1 MLIITKLLFSALFG
15 MMIFFSGVI
24 TPIAFKHL
32 PEQNLS
38 AFLRKVFPKLFSIG
52 FIIAIVNSVILYFNE
67 YFIPFTLSTIIS
79 IGFIINLVFL
89 TPKIN
94 FHKDNS
100 SGENKTF
107 HEQRF
112 TFFHRVSVFIYLIQ
126 LVLILTFLIK
136 Y

>member
-1 MLIITKLLFSALFG
+1 MLVATKLLFSALFG
-15 MMIFFSGVI
+15 IMVFFSAVI
-24 TPIAFKHL
+24 TPIAFKNL

-38 AFLRKVFPKLFSIG
+38 AFLRKVFPKLFAIG
-52 FIIAIVNSVILYFNE
+52 FIMAITTSVILYFNE
-67 YFIPFTLSTIIS
+67 YFIPFILSTTIS
-79 IGFIINLVFL
+79 LGFIINLVFL

-100 SGENKTF
+100 SGENKAF

-112 TFFHRVSVFIYLIQ
+112 AFFHRISVLIYLVQ
-126 LVLILTFLIK
+126 LILILTFLIK

>member
-1 MLIITKLLFSALFG
+1 MLVVTKLLFSALFG
-15 MMIFFSGVI
+15 MMVFFSAVI
-24 TPIAFKHL
+24 TPIAFKNL

-38 AFLRKVFPKLFSIG
+38 AFLRKVFPKLFAIG
-52 FIIAIVNSVILYFNE
+52 FIVAITSSVILYFYE
-67 YFIPFTLSTIIS
+67 YFIPFILSTIIS
-79 IGFIINLVFL
+79 LGFIINLVFL

-100 SGENKTF
+100 SGENKAF

-126 LVLILTFLIK
+126 LILILTFLIK

>member
-1 MLIITKLLFSALFG
+1 M
-15 MMIFFSGVI
+15 
-24 TPIAFKHL
+24 
-32 PEQNLS
+32 
-38 AFLRKVFPKLFSIG
+38 RKVFPKLFAIG
-52 FIIAIVNSVILYFNE
+52 FIIAIISSVILYFNE
-67 YFIPFTLSTIIS
+67 YFIPFILSTIIS
-79 IGFIINLVFL
+79 LGFILNLVFL

-107 HEQRF
+107 HEQKF
-112 TFFHRVSVFIYLIQ
+112 TFFHRVSVLIYLIQ

>member
-1 MLIITKLLFSALFG
+1 MLVVTKLLFSALFG
-15 MMIFFSGVI
+15 MMVFFSAVI
-24 TPIAFKHL
+24 TPIAFKNL

-38 AFLRKVFPKLFSIG
+38 AFLRKVFPKLFAIG
-52 FIIAIVNSVILYFNE
+52 FIVAITSSVILYFNE
-67 YFIPFTLSTIIS
+67 YFIPFILSTIIS
-79 IGFIINLVFL
+79 LGFIINLVFL

-100 SGENKTF
+100 SGENKAF

-126 LVLILTFLIK
+126 LILILTFLIK

>member
-15 MMIFFSGVI
+15 IMMFFSGVI
-24 TPIAFKHL
+24 TPVAFKLL

-38 AFLRKVFPKLFSIG
+38 VFLRKVFPKLFAIG
-52 FIIAIVNSVILYFNE
+52 FIIATFGSVILHFNE
-67 YFIPFTLSTIIS
+67 YFIPFILSTIIS
-79 IGFIINLVFL
+79 LGFIINLVFL

-100 SGENKTF
+100 SGGNKTF

-112 TFFHRVSVFIYLIQ
+112 TFFHRLSVFIYLIQ

>member
-24 TPIAFKHL
+24 TPIAFKQL

-38 AFLRKVFPKLFSIG
+38 TFLRKVFPKLFAIG
-52 FIIAIVNSVILYFNE
+52 FIIATISSVILYFNE
-67 YFIPFTLSTIIS
+67 YFIPFILSTIIS
-79 IGFIINLVFL
+79 LGFIINLVFL

-100 SGENKTF
+100 SGENKTL
-107 HEQRF
+107 HEQKF
-112 TFFHRVSVFIYLIQ
+112 TFFHRISVFIYLIQ

>member
-1 MLIITKLLFSALFG
+1 MLITTKLLLSALFG
-15 MMIFFSGVI
+15 MIIFFSGVI
-24 TPIAFKHL
+24 TPIAFKQL

-38 AFLRKVFPKLFSIG
+38 TFLRKVFPKLFAIG
-52 FIIAIVNSVILYFNE
+52 FIIATISSVILYFIE
-67 YFIPFTLSTIIS
+67 YFIPFILSTIIS
-79 IGFIINLVFL
+79 LGFIINFVFL

-107 HEQRF
+107 HEQKF

>member
-1 MLIITKLLFSALFG
+1 MLMITKLLFSALFG

-38 AFLRKVFPKLFSIG
+38 VFLRKVFPKLFAIG
-52 FIIAIVNSVILYFNE
+52 FIVAISSSVILHFNE
-67 YFIPFTLSTIIS
+67 YFIPFILSTIIS
-79 IGFIINLVFL
+79 LGFILNLVFL

-100 SGENKTF
+100 SGKNKAF
-107 HEQRF
+107 HEQKF

-126 LVLILTFLIK
+126 LILISTFLIK

>member
-1 MLIITKLLFSALFG
+1 MLIITKLLLSALFG

-24 TPIAFKHL
+24 TPIAFKQL

-38 AFLRKVFPKLFSIG
+38 TFLRKVFPKLFAIG
-52 FIIAIVNSVILYFNE
+52 FIIATISSVILYFNE
-67 YFIPFTLSTIIS
+67 YFIPFILSTIIS
-79 IGFIINLVFL
+79 LGFIINLVFL

-100 SGENKTF
+100 SGGNKTF

-112 TFFHRVSVFIYLIQ
+112 TFFHRLSVFIYLIQ

>member
-1 MLIITKLLFSALFG
+1 MLIITKILFSALLG

-24 TPIAFKHL
+24 TPIAFKNL

-38 AFLRKVFPKLFSIG
+38 VFLRKVFPKLFSIG
-52 FIIAIVNSVILYFNE
+52 FIMAIICSLILYFNQ
-67 YFIPFTLSTIIS
+67 YFILFILSTIIS
-79 IGFIINLVFL
+79 LGFVLNLVFL

-100 SGENKTF
+100 FGENKAF

-136 Y
+136 H

>member
-38 AFLRKVFPKLFSIG
+38 VFLRKVFPKLFAIG
-52 FIIAIVNSVILYFNE
+52 FIVAISSSVILHFNE
-67 YFIPFTLSTIIS
+67 YFIPFILSTIIS
-79 IGFIINLVFL
+79 LGFILNLVFL

-100 SGENKTF
+100 SGKNKAF

-126 LVLILTFLIK
+126 LILISTFLIK

>member
-38 AFLRKVFPKLFSIG
+38 VFLRKVFPKLFAIG
-52 FIIAIVNSVILYFNE
+52 FIMAIISSVHTLFNE
-67 YFIPFTLSTIIS
+67 YFIPFILSTIIS
-79 IGFIINLVFL
+79 LGFILNLVFL
-89 TPKIN
+89 TLKIN

-100 SGENKTF
+100 SGENKAV
-107 HEQRF
+107 HEQKF
-112 TFFHRVSVFIYLIQ
+112 TFFTEFQFLFI
-126 LVLILTFLIK
+126 
-136 Y
+136 

>member
-38 AFLRKVFPKLFSIG
+38 VFLRKIFPKLFAIG
-52 FIIAIVNSVILYFNE
+52 FIMAITSSIILYFNE
-67 YFIPFTLSTIIS
+67 YFIPFILSTIIS
-79 IGFIINLVFL
+79 LGFILNLVIL

-100 SGENKTF
+100 SGEKNRYMNRDSLF
-107 HEQRF
+107 F
-112 TFFHRVSVFIYLIQ
+112 TEFQFLFI
-126 LVLILTFLIK
+126 
-136 Y
+136 